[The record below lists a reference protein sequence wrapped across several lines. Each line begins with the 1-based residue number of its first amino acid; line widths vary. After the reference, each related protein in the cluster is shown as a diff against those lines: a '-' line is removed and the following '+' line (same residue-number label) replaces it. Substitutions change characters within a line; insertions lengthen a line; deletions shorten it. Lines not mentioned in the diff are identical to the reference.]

1 MRKDGMRLLIVDEE
15 IIGGGVETLRLN
27 LIPELARYCESL
39 VWVLPQPHDGT
50 FRERMGAIPNLVVET
65 LSWPRG
71 SVRHLF
77 TASLRRLPRAFLLRN
92 LAEGSARQLL
102 NARILE
108 LARQHGSVACLTTCA
123 LTQPPPTAGLPLA
136 AFVCDLNPAL
146 PERVRHN
153 IIGWLRSANLVFGIS
168 EFTCAE
174 LRRLA
179 PDCSA
184 KIRAVPMA
192 APSCS
197 RGHLFASQSKI
208 DFYFPA
214 AANEHKGHLVLF
226 QACLLLA
233 RRGFDFRLGLSG
245 PGTGGF
251 LPGGTFAKPDME
263 SARRFLESHAEELHG
278 RIKVAGDVTPEEV
291 DALYA
296 SARSVVLP
304 SRYEGFG
311 LPLAE
316 ALRRGKEILCSDI
329 PPFREQLAIYDTFDC
344 AQIIPPGDS
353 VRLAD
358 AMERI
363 LKTPLVSLS
372 PAEIDRRMAR
382 WTWTDA
388 ARCCYDHLSMIPAVN
403 LTSERCLC
411 SEGD

>member
-1 MRKDGMRLLIVDEE
+1 VQTIRSNGVRLLIVDEE
-15 IIGGGVETLRLN
+15 IIVGGVETLRLN
-27 LIPELARYCESL
+27 LIPELARLCESL
-39 VWVLPQPHDGT
+39 VWVLPKPHDQI
-50 FRERMGAIPNLVVET
+50 FCERMRSVPNLVVES

-71 SVRHLF
+71 SVGHVFGAL
-77 TASLRRLPRAFLLRN
+77 LRRMPRIFFTTS
-92 LAEGSARQLL
+92 LADGFARWI
-102 NARILE
+102 NNGRIRK
-108 LARQHGSVACLTTCA
+108 LARLHSADWCLTTCVFG
-123 LTQPPPTAGLPLA
+123 QPPPILSLPLA
-136 AFVCDLNPAL
+136 GFVCDVNPAL
-146 PERVRHN
+146 PECIHRN
-153 IIGWLRSANLVFGIS
+153 MIAWLRTANVVFGIS

-184 KIRAVPMA
+184 KIYAVSMA
-192 APSCS
+192 APSS
-197 RGHLFASQSKI
+197 SAGQSFAPQSKI

-214 AANEHKGHLVLF
+214 AAHGHKGHLVLF
-226 QACLLLA
+226 QACVLLA

-251 LPGGTFAKPDME
+251 LRGGTFAKPDME
-263 SARRFLESHAEELHG
+263 AARRFLESHAEELDG

-329 PPFREQLAIYDTFDC
+329 PPFREQLAIYDAFDC

-353 VRLAD
+353 GRLAD

-363 LKTPLVSLS
+363 LKTPLVSPLS
-372 PAEIDRRMAR
+372 PAEIDRRIAR
-382 WTWTDA
+382 WTWADA
-388 ARCCYDHLSMIPAVN
+388 ARCCYDHLSMISVA
-403 LTSERCLC
+403 R
-411 SEGD
+411 